1 MTNME
6 MRAKLKDKK
15 RIVIKVG
22 SASLVHPET
31 GDLDLYKIEKLV
43 RVLSDLKGQGRDV
56 VLVSSG
62 AIACGRQALGIRRKP
77 KSMAEKQAFAAVGQ
91 ATLMTTY
98 QKLFSEYNQ
107 KTAQLLLT
115 KVIMVNPESRK
126 NAVNTFNELLKLG
139 TIPVVNENDTISTQE
154 IKQVETFGDNDQL
167 AAIVASVIK
176 ADLLILLSDIDGMY
190 TDDPR
195 KNPDAKL
202 IEFVPEID
210 DSILAMGKSDT
221 GSDFSI
227 GGMSAKIIAARVAT
241 DSGADM
247 VIARFDKADVIFDI
261 VNGKNVG
268 TLYAAHKNKGF
279 DLLAYMGGKES

>member
-1 MTNME
+1 MGNLE
-6 MRAKLKDKK
+6 KRAELKDKK

-31 GDLDLYKIEKLV
+31 GDLNLHKIEKLV

-62 AIACGRQALGIRRKP
+62 AIACGRQSLGIRRKP
-77 KSMAEKQAFAAVGQ
+77 KGMAEKQAFAAVGQ
-91 ATLMTTY
+91 ARLMTTY
-98 QKLFSEYNQ
+98 QQLFSEYSQ
-107 KTAQLLLT
+107 KTAQVLLT

-126 NAVNTFNELLKLG
+126 NAFNTFNELLKLG
-139 TIPVVNENDTISTQE
+139 VIPVVNENDTISTQE

-195 KNPDAKL
+195 KDPDAKL
-202 IEFVPEID
+202 IEYVPEID
-210 DSILAMGKSDT
+210 DSILAMGKSDV

-247 VIARFDKADVIFDI
+247 VIARFDTADIIFDI
-261 VNGKNVG
+261 INGKNVG
-268 TLYAAHKNKGF
+268 TLYAAHKNKDF
-279 DLLAYMGGKES
+279 DIMEYMTGKEA